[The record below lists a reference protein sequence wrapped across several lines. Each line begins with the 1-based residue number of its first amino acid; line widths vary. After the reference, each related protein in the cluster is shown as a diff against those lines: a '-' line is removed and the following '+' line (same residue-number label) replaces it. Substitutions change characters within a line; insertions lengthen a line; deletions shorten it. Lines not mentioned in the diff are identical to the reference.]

1 MSIKQPSTVG
11 LVCVPSL
18 SWALAQS
25 ALFAP
30 HAQVAGMMPGPV
42 NRQMDDYVT
51 HTCTHTPSQEH
62 RGYWCSE
69 HFLVLP
75 SVKNWNGDKLLE
87 STDSVR

>member
-11 LVCVPSL
+11 LVCIPSL

-30 HAQVAGMMPGPV
+30 HAQVAGMMPSPV
-42 NRQMDDYVT
+42 DRQMDDYVT

-75 SVKNWNGDKLLE
+75 SVKNWNGDKLL
-87 STDSVR
+87 